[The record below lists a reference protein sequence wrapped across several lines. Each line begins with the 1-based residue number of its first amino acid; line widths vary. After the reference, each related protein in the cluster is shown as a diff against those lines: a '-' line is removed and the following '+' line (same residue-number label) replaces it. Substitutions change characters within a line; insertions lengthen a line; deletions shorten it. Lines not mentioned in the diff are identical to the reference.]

1 MEYSLVLRGDPRQPE
16 KGKKVFASA
25 QCHEVIS
32 LETLVKHIRQHG
44 CVYSVGD
51 FQAITS
57 MLAEAVIEQ
66 LREGNQVE
74 LGELGK
80 FFVTLDCVGADTA
93 EEFNPA
99 QHIRSL
105 RPHWSPGKEFK
116 NLREGVEFVQNV
128 DRKTEKALLREEAK
142 ARSEGEEE

>member
-25 QCHEVIS
+25 QSRQVIN
-32 LETLVKHIRQHG
+32 LETLAKHIKQHG

-51 FQAITS
+51 FQAVTS
-57 MLAEAVIEQ
+57 ILAAAVAEQ

-80 FFVTLDCVGADTA
+80 FFVTLDCEGADNI
-93 EEFNPA
+93 EDFNPK
-99 QHIRSL
+99 QNIRAL
-105 RPHWSPGKEFK
+105 RPHWAPSKEFK
-116 NLREGVEFVQNV
+116 NLRDGVEFVQNV
-128 DRKTEKALLREEAK
+128 DRKTEKANLREG
-142 ARSEGEEE
+142 ARKRREGGDE